1 MRDRIEKINDYIQE
15 KGEVKL
21 TELEMF
27 IPDVSTMTLRRDLE
41 LLEHRGDI
49 IRIRGGARS
58 ISSISK
64 RLIAEQMYSL
74 RKNEN
79 TEEKKVIASKA
90 VQFLSEGRSIY
101 IDAGTTSMSFATAL
115 PDMHLSVLTSAPN
128 IALEL
133 MHDKNITTTIV
144 GGQISNENIAISGSS
159 SIEFIRHINID
170 VAFMATSGFSLET
183 GFTTG
188 NSNEA
193 ELKRQI
199 IKKARK
205 VIMLMDSSKLEQ
217 NLMFTF
223 ATLKDIDVIVTDGPL
238 HESIVKAANRDKV
251 QII

>member
-1 MRDRIEKINDYIQE
+1 MRNRIEKINDYIQE

-101 IDAGTTSMSFATAL
+101 IDAGTTSMSFATTL

-144 GGQISNENIAISGSS
+144 GGQISNENIAISKIKNINLSS
-159 SIEFIRHINID
+159 PAS
-170 VAFMATSGFSLET
+170 
-183 GFTTG
+183 
-188 NSNEA
+188 
-193 ELKRQI
+193 
-199 IKKARK
+199 
-205 VIMLMDSSKLEQ
+205 
-217 NLMFTF
+217 
-223 ATLKDIDVIVTDGPL
+223 
-238 HESIVKAANRDKV
+238 
-251 QII
+251 

>member
-1 MRDRIEKINDYIQE
+1 MRNRIEKINDYIQE

-49 IRIRGGARS
+49 IRIRG
-58 ISSISK
+58 
-64 RLIAEQMYSL
+64 
-74 RKNEN
+74 
-79 TEEKKVIASKA
+79 EKKVIANKA

-101 IDAGTTSMSFATAL
+101 IDAGTTTMSFATAL
-115 PDMHLSVLTSAPN
+115 PDIHLSVLTSAPN

-133 MHDKNITTTIV
+133 MHDKHITTTIV

-159 SIEFIRHINID
+159 SIEFIKHINID

-223 ATLKDIDVIVTDGPL
+223 STLKDIDVIVTDGPL